1 MTTSTPTTPAPSPED
16 HASAPTPS
24 VTRRRRRSLVALAD
38 TAVAALLLSGCFLT
52 STQEGALD
60 HLNDSRSANGRGRLG
75 PQWDAQVKAQ
85 AWAERLARENALYHS
100 NLASGIGV
108 RWCGLAE
115 NVGYAGSRKA
125 VNEAFMRSPSH
136 RANLMNTSWNGAG
149 VGVAKR
155 GDRVFVVQVFIRT
168 C

>member
-1 MTTSTPTTPAPSPED
+1 MTTSTPTPRIR
-16 HASAPTPS
+16 
-24 VTRRRRRSLVALAD
+24 VRRPLVALAIA
-38 TAVAALLLSGCFLT
+38 AVAALVLSGCFQT
-52 STQEGALD
+52 PTQAGAMD
-60 HLNDSRSANGRGRLG
+60 NMNDSRQAHGRARLG
-75 PQWDAQVKAQ
+75 AQFDAQVKAQ
-85 AWAERLARENALYHS
+85 AWAERLARENRLYHS
-100 NLASGIGV
+100 TLSSGIGV

-125 VNEAFMRSPSH
+125 VNEIFMRSAPH
-136 RANLMNTSWNGAG
+136 RANILNTSWNGAG